1 MKMARPVPPAL
12 AFYTRHPLDN
22 DALGE
27 LDSKPEG
34 IAEAD
39 WQKWREVFALA
50 GQQAG
55 ALVTQCRDEALE
67 VLSNKVAIAWKSKP
81 KEASKYWSSWADVL
95 VGKKRLKLCL
105 GAGVATD
112 PKGSVWVCPFV
123 YLTGGAARVRAFRAA
138 LDRAG
143 VEYVQG
149 DTTWFGEG
157 NIPLARIALQE
168 AGDLDEIVEES
179 RGTFER
185 LAPGLPQIAMHAGLV
200 S

>member
-1 MKMARPVPPAL
+1 MARPVPPAL

-27 LDSKPEG
+27 LDGKPEG

-67 VLSNKVAIAWKSKP
+67 VLSNQVVIDSKSTP
-81 KEASKYWSSWADVL
+81 KQASKYWSSWADVL
-95 VGKKRLKLCL
+95 VSKKREKLCI

-112 PKGSVWVCPFV
+112 PQGSVWVCPYA
-123 YLTGGAARVRAFRAA
+123 YLAGGAARVRSFRAA
-138 LDRAG
+138 LDRAD

-149 DTTWFGEG
+149 DTSWFDAGCVL
-157 NIPLARIALQE
+157 LARIALQQE
-168 AGDLDEIVEES
+168 GDLDEIVKES
-179 RGTFER
+179 RRAFER
-185 LAPGLPQIAMHAGLV
+185 LAPGLPQIAMDTGLA

>member
-1 MKMARPVPPAL
+1 MTRPVPPAL

-34 IAEAD
+34 IAEVD

-67 VLSNKVAIAWKSKP
+67 ILGNKVAIGSQATP
-81 KEASKYWSSWADVL
+81 KDASKYWSSWAYVL
-95 VGKKRLKLCL
+95 LGKKRLKLCI
-105 GAGVATD
+105 GAGVGTD
-112 PKGSVWVCPFV
+112 PEGSVWVCPYV
-123 YLTGGAARVRAFRAA
+123 YLAGGAARVRSFRAA

-143 VEYVQG
+143 IEYVQG
-149 DTTWFGEG
+149 DTTWFGAG
-157 NIPLARIALQE
+157 NVPLARIVLRE
-168 AGDLDEIVEES
+168 EGDLDEIVEES
-179 RGTFER
+179 RRAFER
-185 LAPGLPQIAMHAGLV
+185 LAPGLPQIAMHAGLG